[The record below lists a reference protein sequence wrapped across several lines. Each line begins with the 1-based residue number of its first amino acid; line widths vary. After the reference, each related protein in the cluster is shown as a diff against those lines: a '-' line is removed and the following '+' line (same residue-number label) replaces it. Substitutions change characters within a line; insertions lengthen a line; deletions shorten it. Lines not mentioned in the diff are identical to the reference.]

1 MPSTILATWKEPG
14 ETTIQAAQ
22 ARMNQGGALL
32 DILESGLVAAEDD
45 PRFIAI
51 GRASLPNSDGE
62 LELDASIMRGDNLEC
77 GAVCGV
83 RGILPVISLARRVM
97 EETPHVMLCGDN
109 ARRYAIEHGWQP
121 QNLMGQVA
129 IERYEEFLQSPETA
143 RRYVHVGDE
152 EPPHD
157 TVTVLGAI
165 NGRTAAASSTSGMPF
180 KLPGRVGDSPIIGAG
195 IYADDEAGAAGAT
208 GWGEQLWKAC
218 ASYRTVQNMKS
229 GMSPQEACEEV
240 IHYMLRR
247 IPGCD
252 AMPNVVLAVNPDGD
266 FGAAICGGTFH
277 LWVLQDGQISCH
289 ERQSLSTS

>member
-1 MPSTILATWKEPG
+1 MSFTILATWKEPG
-14 ETTIQAAQ
+14 EVSVQAAQ
-22 ARMNQGGALL
+22 TRLNQGGNLL
-32 DILESGLVAAEDD
+32 DALESGLIAAEDD

-62 LELDASIMRGDNLEC
+62 LELDASIMTGDTLEC

-83 RGILPVISLARRVM
+83 RGILPIISLARHVM
-97 EETPHVMLCGDN
+97 NNTPHVMLCGDN

-121 QNLMGQVA
+121 QNLMGQAA
-129 IERYEEFLQSPETA
+129 IEKYEEFLVSPEA
-143 RRYVHVGDE
+143 ASRYVHIADN

-157 TVTVLGAI
+157 TVTMLGAI
-165 NGRTAAASSTSGMPF
+165 NGKTGAASSTSGMPF
-180 KLPGRVGDSPIIGAG
+180 KIPGRVGDSPIVGAG

-218 ASYRTVQNMKS
+218 ASFRTVQNMRN
-229 GMSPQEACEEV
+229 GMSPQEACEET
-240 IHYMLRR
+240 IRYMLRR

-252 AMPNVVLAVNPDGD
+252 AKPNVVLAVNPQGD

-277 LWVLQDGQISCH
+277 LWALRDGQISCH
-289 ERQSLSTS
+289 EYLSLS